1 MDFLY
6 FMLGAGVGYLIRP
19 AMCFYANYEWFR
31 KMRKYTV
38 ARSLKMSLKDIWS

>member
-1 MDFLY
+1 MIAFV
-6 FMLGAGVGYLIRP
+6 LGILLGFSIRP

-38 ARSLKMSLKDIWS
+38 ARSLKMSFKDIWS